1 VTPREPTR
9 RRIGSALVVLVTAVA
24 VVRVLASVHQPS
36 ESLAPLLA
44 RAGASVDR
52 LEDNYSRIVGAE
64 DYLQTL
70 QTGAGRTQG
79 RHLQSEVF
87 FVRIDESSAWMM
99 VRNVLTVDGRAVPG
113 ARDRIMAALADR
125 SPGRTA
131 RLRAL
136 ADEGARYNIGRLQR
150 NFSDPILA
158 VTFLDSSRQRRF
170 SFKGDGQTI
179 IDGTPLRRLIFEERT
194 RPTLIRNGRTG
205 EDIPSGGTLELAAD
219 GQVRRSELSVEVD
232 QQTTAGI
239 RVRFDP
245 DAKLEMLVPALM
257 EEDYRVAGR
266 TDTVITCKAVYSD
279 FRRFETAVRIVP

>member
-1 VTPREPTR
+1 MEPAR
-9 RRIGSALVVLVTAVA
+9 RRICSALVALVMALPA
-24 VVRVLASVHQPS
+24 VRVFPSVIQPS
-36 ESLAPLLA
+36 ESLSPLLA
-44 RAGASVDR
+44 RTGASVDR
-52 LEDNYSRIVGAE
+52 LEDGYSRIVGAE
-64 DYLQTL
+64 DYLQTV
-70 QTGAGRTQG
+70 QTGGRTQS
-79 RHLQSEVF
+79 RHLESEVF
-87 FVRIDESSAWMM
+87 FVRIVESSAWMM
-99 VRNVLTVDGRAVPG
+99 VRNVLKVDGRAVPG

-136 ADEGARYNIGRLQR
+136 ADEGARYNIGGLER

-158 VTFLDSSRQRRF
+158 LTFVDSSRQPRF
-170 SFKGDGQTI
+170 SFKADGQTI
-179 IDGTPLRRLIFEERT
+179 VDGTPLHRLLFEERT

-205 EDIPSGGTLELAAD
+205 ESIPSNGTLELSED
-219 GQVRRSELSVEVD
+219 GQIRRSELNVEVD

-245 DAKLEMLVPALM
+245 DPKLEILVPTLM

-266 TDTVITCKAVYSD
+266 ADTVITCKAVYSD

>member
-1 VTPREPTR
+1 VTPRNPAR
-9 RRIGSALVVLVTAVA
+9 RGICSALVLLVTAVPA
-24 VVRVLASVHQPS
+24 VRAGASVIQPS
-36 ESLAPLLA
+36 ESLLPLLG
-44 RAGASVDR
+44 RAGAYADQ
-52 LEDNYSRIVGAE
+52 LEDGYSRIVGAE
-64 DYLQTL
+64 DYLQTV
-70 QTGAGRTQG
+70 QIGAGRTQG

-87 FVRIDESSAWMM
+87 FVRIDESRAWMM
-99 VRNVLTVDGRAVPG
+99 VRNVLKVDERAVPG

-136 ADEGARYNIGRLQR
+136 ADEGARYNIGGLQR

-158 VTFLDSSRQRRF
+158 LTFLDHARQPRF
-170 SFKGDGQTI
+170 SFKADGPTA
-179 IDGTPLRRLIFEERT
+179 IDGTPLHRLIFEERT

-205 EDIPSGGTLELAAD
+205 ESIPSNGTLDLSED
-219 GQVRRSELSVEVD
+219 GQVRRSELNVEVD

-245 DAKLEMLVPALM
+245 DAKLGMLVPALM

-266 TDTVITCKAVYSD
+266 TATVITCKAVYSD